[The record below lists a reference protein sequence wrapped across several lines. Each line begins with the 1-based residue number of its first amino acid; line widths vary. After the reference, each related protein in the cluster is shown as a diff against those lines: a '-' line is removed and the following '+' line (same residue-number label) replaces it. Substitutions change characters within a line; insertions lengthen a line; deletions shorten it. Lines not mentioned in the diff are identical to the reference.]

1 MLQLKPLLPIR
12 SKRSATCMDE
22 DNFATVG
29 APQQNRFS
37 QKVES
42 EQVVSVLAVVLVAG
56 VAHCW
61 RLG

>member
-1 MLQLKPLLPIR
+1 
-12 SKRSATCMDE
+12 MDE

-29 APQQNRFS
+29 GPQQNRFS